1 MKKQIKILILLI
13 LLCFS
18 RSAFCYTL
26 NSNQI
31 SSYLKN
37 EVLKETKEILKNDKD
52 IKEIKVEIS
61 NLPFNEIKTNE
72 NISPKIELTSSSNIF
87 QAISYRRVLIKDSKN
102 NIVKAFP
109 ISIQTR
115 VYKDVL
121 IATMPI
127 SFNSEL
133 TNLNTKLERKEV
145 SKNLNNTIQTY
156 KNGFITKKNY
166 QKNDCILSSDLKS
179 KSLILKNSTVD
190 IIFLSSK
197 GLTIKLQG
205 KALNDGALGETILVR
220 STKYNKTYSAT
231 ISSGNEVLVRI

>member
-1 MKKQIKILILLI
+1 M
-13 LLCFS
+13 
-18 RSAFCYTL
+18 
-26 NSNQI
+26 
-31 SSYLKN
+31 
-37 EVLKETKEILKNDKD
+37 
-52 IKEIKVEIS
+52 
-61 NLPFNEIKTNE
+61 
-72 NISPKIELTSSSNIF
+72 
-87 QAISYRRVLIKDSKN
+87 
-102 NIVKAFP
+102 
-109 ISIQTR
+109 
-115 VYKDVL
+115 
-121 IATMPI
+121 
-127 SFNSEL
+127 
-133 TNLNTKLERKEV
+133 
-145 SKNLNNTIQTY
+145 NNTIQTY